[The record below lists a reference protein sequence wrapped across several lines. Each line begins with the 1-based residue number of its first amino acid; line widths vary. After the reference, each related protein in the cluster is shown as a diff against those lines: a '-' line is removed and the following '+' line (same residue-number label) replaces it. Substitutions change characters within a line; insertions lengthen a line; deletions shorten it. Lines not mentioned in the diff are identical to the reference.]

1 MKNITPVN
9 INLNNNFNNT
19 TRKNLILNNLMNSN
33 YNGINI
39 NNNATPNNNADENKS
54 STSSPNN
61 VSEKINSI
69 YQSAKCLIVAKAFEM
84 QENKD
89 PAIRNY
95 MDALRYDA
103 GNIEAFESLINHNLF
118 TNEQK
123 LKLTQD
129 LVFDKNNMWLFDYF
143 YSKSMDNI
151 FITEKSECLNSLN
164 IISVFDPNDKNQNL
178 EENSKY
184 IFILIFK
191 EKSLY

>member
-1 MKNITPVN
+1 
-9 INLNNNFNNT
+9 
-19 TRKNLILNNLMNSN
+19 MNSN

-39 NNNATPNNNADENKS
+39 NNNATPNNADENKS

-61 VSEKINSI
+61 LSEKINSL
-69 YQSAKCLIVAKAFEM
+69 YQSSKCLIVAKAFEM
-84 QENKD
+84 QENKE

-95 MDALRYDA
+95 MDALRYDP

-164 IISVFDPNDKNQNL
+164 LISVFDPNDKNQNL
-178 EENSKY
+178 EENSKLYFY
-184 IFILIFK
+184 ILMFK
-191 EKSLY
+191 KKFL